1 MNSGADLAALI
12 ERARAGDGRAFEV
25 LARREERAL
34 YRHAARIV
42 GPGPDAED
50 VVQDAFLSAWRS
62 IGSFEGTSFR
72 AWLFRIVTNRAL
84 DRVRARK
91 RRPELPHEPAE
102 DEEVSWA
109 EPAAPGPDLAQLASS
124 REALA
129 VVDEALKAVPE
140 EQRAALLLRDV
151 EGFAYDQI
159 AMMTGVEIG
168 TVKSRIHRARLAVR
182 NTLIQ
187 RGWRG
192 SKGGGNRTARPAFL
206 WKRDEHEPSSA
217 RPAVGLPR

>member
-1 MNSGADLAALI
+1 MKSSSDTELTALI
-12 ERARAGDGRAFEV
+12 ERARGGDPRAFDD

-42 GPGPDAED
+42 GPGADAED

-62 IGSFEGTSFR
+62 IRSFEGTSFR

-84 DRVRARK
+84 DRVRSRK
-91 RRPELPHEPAE
+91 RRAELPLEPAD
-102 DEEVSWA
+102 DEEVTWA
-109 EPAAPGPDLAQLASS
+109 EPAAPGPELADIAAS

-129 VVDEALKAVPE
+129 VVEEALRNVPE
-140 EQRAALLLRDV
+140 DQRAALLLRDV
-151 EGFAYDQI
+151 EGFAYEEI
-159 AMMTGVEIG
+159 AMMTSVEIG
-168 TVKSRIHRARLAVR
+168 TVKSRIHRARVAVR

-192 SKGGGNRTARPAFL
+192 AGG
-206 WKRDEHEPSSA
+206 
-217 RPAVGLPR
+217 